1 MKTEKDII
9 KKIKE
14 LEEERELAS
23 DTHLKDKLS
32 YGIYILEWMLR
43 ERRGCLDG

>member
-1 MKTEKDII
+1 MKTEEDIA

-14 LEEERELAS
+14 LEEEKELAT
-23 DTHLKDKLS
+23 DIYLKDRLA

-43 ERRGCLDG
+43 ENKGCADG